1 LASGRKQNK
10 MKDMGASS
18 KTTAWQ
24 KNAVLVSDVLMCMIK
39 DARYRN
45 LLVKYLVDV
54 SEAWRSMIRFP
65 SEDPITN
72 ISLSYRIQPELELLA
87 EILLYFCVNGM
98 IQQRR
103 ASTLGMEF
111 VHLEVDTSTAWDCK
125 YPWFVYSVL
134 RCLVP
139 YVIQRVG
146 RWDDDVL
153 LRSFRG
159 TTGAGSS
166 SQMESLRGEERRL
179 VFDHQRKRVQ
189 MFGNKAG
196 SYLEQPIA
204 QSTCYE
210 QQQHRMPSSLHA
222 KGIVSVYN
230 IIKTKAFLLLQV
242 NPILPFFM
250 SWLFVRCLK

>member
-1 LASGRKQNK
+1 

-24 KNAVLVSDVLMCMIK
+24 KNAVPVSDVLMCMIK

-54 SEAWRSMIRFP
+54 SEAWRSMIPFP
-65 SEDPITN
+65 SGDPITST
-72 ISLSYRIQPELELLA
+72 SLSSRILPELELLA

-98 IQQRR
+98 IQQRS

-111 VHLEVDTSTAWDCK
+111 VNLEVDESTAWDCK
-125 YPWFVYSVL
+125 FPWFVYSVL

-139 YVIQRVG
+139 YGIQRVG
-146 RWDDDVL
+146 RWDDDV

-166 SQMESLRGEERRL
+166 SQVESLRGEERRL

-189 MFGNKAG
+189 RFGNKAG

-210 QQQHRMPSSLHA
+210 QQQHQMPSSLHA
-222 KGIVSVYN
+222 KGIASVYN
-230 IIKTKAFLLLQV
+230 ILKHKAFLLLQV
-242 NPILPFFM
+242 NPKFHFLCQG
-250 SWLFVRCLK
+250 CL